1 MLPNNRRYLSTFVL
15 SLLSVITFADNRLTG
30 TIIGTTLSVDYTNTS
45 APSTTVNTRENAFDG
60 DLTTFFA
67 SWDRSFSWVGL
78 DLGTPHVITRVAWSP
93 RNDGQGPKRVNLG
106 VFEGANREDFMD
118 AVPIYIINE
127 NGVIG
132 RMSSADVN
140 CSRGFRYVR
149 YVGPSDARCNIAEV
163 EFYGHEGEG
172 DDSNM
177 FMIGGLPTVS
187 IHTEGNVEP
196 YDKITDIPSIISII
210 GDKGNNI
217 IAQTGGT
224 RERGNYSRTFPKR
237 PYRIKF
243 DSKQNVLDAPA
254 KAKKWTLINNYGDKT
269 LMRNLIAF
277 HLSSVF
283 EMPYTPYGTA
293 VNVIMNGEYKGCY
306 QLCDQIE
313 VNKNRVNITE
323 MKPTD
328 NEGEAL
334 TGGYLIEVDAYAED
348 EISWFTSS
356 NSTRVTI
363 KSPDE
368 DEITTEQS
376 NYIRNFYS
384 NMENNWRT
392 YLDTNTFLRHF
403 LVGELSGNTDTY
415 WSVYMYKQRG
425 EDKLYVG
432 PVWDFDIAFE
442 NDNRTY
448 PINNHTQWVYQ
459 YGSVEG
465 YMRTLTTN
473 IINDKTTKAQLI
485 DIWDEARHNG
495 IDEESL
501 LAFID
506 NMSEQLQESQ
516 KLNFTRWDIMNQY
529 VHQNPRIYGS
539 YQGEVNNVKNYLKER
554 ITWIDNKLGY
564 AFVPRDP
571 EPEPEPEPDPVDG
584 IHSLRV
590 NFDLPYQVY
599 SMYGQLVSTNLNAV
613 PDGVYVVRQ
622 GGVARKTIVRK

>member
-15 SLLSVITFADNRLTG
+15 SLISVITFADNRLTG

-132 RMSSADVN
+132 QLSSADVN

-172 DDSNM
+172 DDSNL

-277 HLSSVF
+277 HLSSVL

-356 NSTRVTI
+356 NGTRVTI

-516 KLNFTRWDIMNQY
+516 KLNFTRWPILNQY

-564 AFVPRDP
+564 TFVPR
-571 EPEPEPEPDPVDG
+571 EPEPDPNINTDG
-584 IHSLRV
+584 ISAHHV
-590 NFDLPYQVY
+590 NWKAPYNVY
-599 SMYGQLVSTNLNAV
+599 SMSGQCVGNDLNV
-613 PDGVYVVRQ
+613 LSSGVYIIRQ
-622 GGVARKTIVRK
+622 GKTARKIIIQ

>member
-132 RMSSADVN
+132 QMSSADVN

-172 DDSNM
+172 DDSNL

-277 HLSSVF
+277 HLSSVL

-356 NSTRVTI
+356 NGTRVTI

-432 PVWDFDIAFE
+432 PVWDFDLAFE

-448 PINNHTQWVYQ
+448 PINDHTQWVYQ

-473 IINDKTTKAQLI
+473 IINDNTTKAQLI

-516 KLNFTRWDIMNQY
+516 KLNFTRWPILNQY

-539 YQGEVNNVKNYLKER
+539 YQGEVNNVKDYLKER

-564 AFVPRDP
+564 TFVPR
-571 EPEPEPEPDPVDG
+571 EPEPDPNINTDG
-584 IHSLRV
+584 ISAHHV
-590 NFDLPYQVY
+590 NWKAPYNVY
-599 SMYGQLVSTNLNAV
+599 SMSGQCVGNDLNV
-613 PDGVYVVRQ
+613 LSSGVYIIRQ
-622 GGVARKTIVRK
+622 GKTARKIIIQ

>member
-15 SLLSVITFADNRLTG
+15 SLISVITFADNRLTG

-60 DLTTFFA
+60 NLTTFFA

-106 VFEGANREDFMD
+106 VFEGANCEDFMD

-132 RMSSADVN
+132 QLSSADVN

-516 KLNFTRWDIMNQY
+516 KLNFTRWPILNQY
-529 VHQNPRIYGS
+529 VHQNPRVYGS

-564 AFVPRDP
+564 TFVPR
-571 EPEPEPEPDPVDG
+571 EPEPDPNINTDG
-584 IHSLRV
+584 ISAHHV
-590 NFDLPYQVY
+590 NWKAPYNVY
-599 SMYGQLVSTNLNAV
+599 SMSGQCVGNDLNV
-613 PDGVYVVRQ
+613 LSSGVYVVRQ
-622 GGVARKTIVRK
+622 GKTARKIIIQ

>member
-15 SLLSVITFADNRLTG
+15 SLISVITFADNRLTG

-78 DLGTPHVITRVAWSP
+78 DLGTPHVITCVAWSP

-132 RMSSADVN
+132 QLSSADVN

-172 DDSNM
+172 DDSNL

-277 HLSSVF
+277 HLSSVL

-356 NSTRVTI
+356 NGTRVTI

-473 IINDKTTKAQLI
+473 IINDNTTKAQLI

-516 KLNFTRWDIMNQY
+516 KLNFTRWNIINQY
-529 VHQNPRIYGS
+529 VHQNPRVYGS

-564 AFVPRDP
+564 TFVPR
-571 EPEPEPEPDPVDG
+571 EPEPDPNINTDG
-584 IHSLRV
+584 ISAHHV
-590 NFDLPYQVY
+590 NWKAPYNVY
-599 SMYGQLVSTNLNAV
+599 SMSGQCVGNDLNV
-613 PDGVYVVRQ
+613 LSSGVYVVRQ
-622 GGVARKTIVRK
+622 GKTARKIIIQ

>member
-15 SLLSVITFADNRLTG
+15 SLISVITFADNRLTG

-172 DDSNM
+172 DDSNL

-224 RERGNYSRTFPKR
+224 RERGNFSRTFPKR

-277 HLSSVF
+277 HLSSVL

-356 NSTRVTI
+356 NGTRVTI

-473 IINDKTTKAQLI
+473 IINDMTTKAQLI

-516 KLNFTRWDIMNQY
+516 KLNFTRWPILNQY

-564 AFVPRDP
+564 TFVPR
-571 EPEPEPEPDPVDG
+571 EPEPDPNINTDG
-584 IHSLRV
+584 ISAHHV
-590 NFDLPYQVY
+590 NWKAPYNVY
-599 SMYGQLVSTNLNAV
+599 SMSGQCVGNDLNV
-613 PDGVYVVRQ
+613 LSSGVYIIRQ
-622 GGVARKTIVRK
+622 GKTARKIIIQ

>member
-15 SLLSVITFADNRLTG
+15 SLISVITFADNRLTG

-127 NGVIG
+127 DGVIG
-132 RMSSADVN
+132 QMSSADVN

-224 RERGNYSRTFPKR
+224 RERGNFSRTFPKR

-516 KLNFTRWDIMNQY
+516 KLNFTRWDIINQY

-564 AFVPRDP
+564 TFVPR
-571 EPEPEPEPDPVDG
+571 EPEPDPNINTDG
-584 IHSLRV
+584 ISAHHV
-590 NFDLPYQVY
+590 NWKAPYNVY
-599 SMYGQLVSTNLNAV
+599 SMSGQCVGNDLNV
-613 PDGVYVVRQ
+613 LSSGVYIIRQ
-622 GGVARKTIVRK
+622 GKTAHKIIIQ

>member
-132 RMSSADVN
+132 QLSSADVN

-172 DDSNM
+172 DDSNL

-224 RERGNYSRTFPKR
+224 RERGNFSRTFPKR

-356 NSTRVTI
+356 NNTRVTI

-376 NYIRNFYS
+376 NYIRDFYS

-501 LAFID
+501 MAFID

-516 KLNFTRWDIMNQY
+516 KLNFTRWDIINQY

-564 AFVPRDP
+564 TFVPR
-571 EPEPEPEPDPVDG
+571 EPEPDPNINTDG
-584 IHSLRV
+584 ISAHHV
-590 NFDLPYQVY
+590 NWKAPYNVY
-599 SMYGQLVSTNLNAV
+599 SMSGQCVGNDLNV
-613 PDGVYVVRQ
+613 LSSGVYVVRQ
-622 GGVARKTIVRK
+622 GKTARKIIIQ